1 MIALITFKFHMTID
15 IIFINYNSSSCTF
28 QRSWLPLK
36 SGHRVVHFVC
46 VKPLTHVPLNVA
58 LWHRLSLMDPGFVIS
73 VYVCAIRQRQDLLRQ
88 HTTAETKADKPRPT
102 QIITFTPTGHDCCIT
117 LSAFR
122 LTVYYFRLN
131 LQKCSSRLL
140 WRPVQSNCF
149 TLLGL
154 RRNTSIHI
162 SIYRSQ
168 LC

>member
-73 VYVCAIRQRQDLLRQ
+73 VYVCAIRQRQHLLRQ

-102 QIITFTPTGHDCCIT
+102 QIITFTPTGHEQWPQGMIVASLHLLFVSLYTIFAWTCKSAVVGCCGG
-117 LSAFR
+117 LYRA
-122 LTVYYFRLN
+122 TVLHF
-131 LQKCSSRLL
+131 
-140 WRPVQSNCF
+140 
-149 TLLGL
+149 
-154 RRNTSIHI
+154 
-162 SIYRSQ
+162 
-168 LC
+168 